1 MEIAIAVPDPHG
13 GLMGQARQA
22 WELALEQ
29 VNAAGGIRG
38 RPLSVRERDL
48 SLDTQDPSLMAD
60 GFVSLTREGYKYI
73 ISLVSGAALR
83 PMMDAAM
90 PRGVLTMSVTSEDS
104 ASELP
109 EFDGMLLRAILPTD
123 RLIQKQALALQGEG
137 LLSIAIVGETVA
149 GQQTAR
155 QLAMYEAYASC
166 EACTTKAVTYPLEA
180 DLYRYDWESVG
191 LAVMASAPDV
201 VYLASADV
209 SALLDTLFWV
219 ERAGYTGRYY
229 FAHGSVMASLVAAMP
244 GSKLPARF
252 RSHDLALPPSERLD
266 HFLATYRARYG
277 DDFVPEPRL
286 IAFADYLSLL
296 SLAMTRV
303 GSADPRA
310 VASTM
315 KEFAAPPGE
324 RYGTLEFWEAAAAVR
339 AGRDIDF
346 IGLSGALD
354 FDARGEVSDGFV
366 QEYGVTPSGDVA
378 PMP

>member
-166 EACTTKAVTYPLEA
+166 EACTTEAALGHPLLGGA
-180 DLYRYDWESVG
+180 RG
-191 LAVMASAPDV
+191 LHGP
-201 VYLASADV
+201 
-209 SALLDTLFWV
+209 LLLRPRQRHGQPRRRD
-219 ERAGYTGRYY
+219 AGFEG
-229 FAHGSVMASLVAAMP
+229 
-244 GSKLPARF
+244 AR
-252 RSHDLALPPSERLD
+252 ALP
-266 HFLATYRARYG
+266 
-277 DDFVPEPRL
+277 
-286 IAFADYLSLL
+286 LS
-296 SLAMTRV
+296 
-303 GSADPRA
+303 
-310 VASTM
+310 
-315 KEFAAPPGE
+315 
-324 RYGTLEFWEAAAAVR
+324 
-339 AGRDIDF
+339 
-346 IGLSGALD
+346 
-354 FDARGEVSDGFV
+354 
-366 QEYGVTPSGDVA
+366 
-378 PMP
+378 